1 MTTDRDDYR
10 SPVRKWSRK
19 NSLSG
24 LKLRSEMEAR
34 EAEVLRSLV
43 GAVTGLLTDRAESAP
58 EDDLAALTGLRS
70 GNTSPP
76 DDPRLARLLPDF
88 HRPEPGS
95 PDADRADLNS
105 ALRGL
110 HEPDIIEAKVAAGGV
125 VLETLPATGGKIVLT
140 PEQADA
146 WLTALNDVR
155 LALGTALGI
164 ENDTPDQLDLDDP
177 RAPHLDVYHWLTW
190 MQDSLLQALAP

>member
-1 MTTDRDDYR
+1 
-10 SPVRKWSRK
+10 VRKWSRK

-24 LKLRSEMEAR
+24 LKLRSEMDPR

-43 GAVTGLLTDRAESAP
+43 GAVSGLLADRAQSAP
-58 EDDLAALTGLRS
+58 EDDLAALTGLRV
-70 GNTSPP
+70 GNTEPP
-76 DDPRLARLLPDF
+76 EDPRLARLLPDF

-95 PDADRADLNS
+95 PDADRADINS

-110 HEPDIIEAKVAAGGV
+110 HEPEIIEAKVAAGGV
-125 VLETLPATGGKIVLT
+125 VLDTVPPGGGRIILT

-146 WLTALNDVR
+146 WLVALNDVR

-164 ENDTPDQLDLDDP
+164 EADTPDQLDPSDP
-177 RAPHLDVYHWLTW
+177 RSPHLDVYHWLTW
-190 MQDSLLQALAP
+190 MQDSLLQALTP